1 MRTPTCR
8 SSPFTCSS
16 CWPSSSRKRRA
27 SAKRSSAGAGA
38 VSAKRLPAPGAEQLV
53 GAGELPLQR
62 GDPLL
67 ELALLGEELL
77 EPGRGF
83 LARGA
88 QERADVAQHR
98 LVAADQLERALA
110 GDGLQ
115 PPHPGGDPALAA
127 DLEHADVAGA

>member
-53 GAGELPLQR
+53 GGGERLVEPGGILPAGLREVGPPAAPTAHQRRELLDDVASVVAAGEILRHP
-62 GDPLL
+62 GD
-67 ELALLGEELL
+67 
-77 EPGRGF
+77 
-83 LARGA
+83 
-88 QERADVAQHR
+88 QEG
-98 LVAADQLERALA
+98 ALA
-110 GDGLQ
+110 VGSTQHD
-115 PPHPGGDPALAA
+115 HPRLDPIA
-127 DLEHADVAGA
+127 HASHP